1 MITSRSVSSFGRLA
15 FTAFIALVILPGAA
29 KADIIFGTGQGVN
42 PTGGFT
48 VDPHWQIV
56 ALPVSFTNQVAPYA
70 AYNPRPSV
78 LPGVWTNTT
87 GYVNSGV
94 TNYWMAPNTN
104 SSTLAGMGTNSY
116 NWIAAQ
122 TFNITQA
129 GWYEFNFA
137 GTADNSMSFFING
150 TITGTDTD
158 FPVITNGTKIG
169 ETTPAIGGFREMYT
183 FTGFSYMDAGPNTAY
198 MVLNDFGGFTGALIA
213 QSTFEP
219 GAPAIPEPGTWA
231 AAALLV
237 GAAGYVRWR
246 NRRVA

>member
-70 AYNPRPSV
+70 AYNPMPSV
-78 LPGVWTNTT
+78 LPAVWTNRA

-104 SSTLAGMGTNSY
+104 AATLAGMTGKSY

-129 GWYEFNFA
+129 GWYEFNFG
-137 GTADNSMSFFING
+137 GTSDNSMSFFING

-158 FPVITNGTKIG
+158 FPVITDGTQIG
-169 ETTPAIGGFREMYT
+169 GTTPSTGAFRNMYT
-183 FTGFSYMDAGPNTAY
+183 FTGFSYMNAGANTAY